1 MKKLLILVSGLFL
14 CVAAF
19 SQTRYLIK
27 GGGTRTLSQLRLD
40 VNAIDTIYMNGSND
54 SLIYIKGGVIIAK
67 LLPMG
72 SGGETNTG
80 SNLGGGLANYDS
92 KSGVDLRFNTFNA
105 SDFGLSGNL
114 ISLDAT
120 LKSNLNTAFGWGNH
134 ASAGYKTISA
144 YNSDT
149 TSKTWDWSRITGKP
163 TIGNLL
169 AANNLADVSNI
180 VTARTNLG
188 LAIGTNVQAYN
199 SHLQAISGLTPS
211 NDDFMQYKAG
221 AWVNRSIAQVKTDLG
236 IDLSKYLMN
245 ADNSIDTTVYVEDDS
260 VKIKSLS
267 FASANNKLTVT
278 PTRSTTN
285 NLYTWTVNEANFT
298 GIPQSAVTN
307 LTSDLAAK
315 APLASPTFTGVPAV
329 PTASPGTNTTQI
341 ASTAFV
347 TAAVGAGGNSI
358 SSLTA
363 AGAANTIDHDNY
375 KQWWTWNTLAGNT
388 GLNLSS
394 TSTAANGNTQKVFS
408 SELSGAN
415 VNSSQRTYAGYFRNT
430 HTGTG
435 AINVGIYTEASS
447 GSENLAIEAVGTVK
461 ATRYQVTQPTTI
473 TATATTVVDFA
484 TGNMFQVTLAANIT
498 TLTINNAAVGTYI
511 IKLKQDGTGGR
522 TVAFPGGWLW
532 SGGTVPTVTV
542 TANKTDIITV
552 VYDGTNY
559 YASAVQNF

>member
-72 SGGETNTG
+72 SGGENNTG

-329 PTASPGTNTTQI
+329 
-341 ASTAFV
+341 
-347 TAAVGAGGNSI
+347 
-358 SSLTA
+358 LTLLRS
-363 AGAANTIDHDNY
+363 H
-375 KQWWTWNTLAGNT
+375 QQHL
-388 GLNLSS
+388 L
-394 TSTAANGNTQKVFS
+394 Q
-408 SELSGAN
+408 
-415 VNSSQRTYAGYFRNT
+415 Q
-430 HTGTG
+430 
-435 AINVGIYTEASS
+435 
-447 GSENLAIEAVGTVK
+447 
-461 ATRYQVTQPTTI
+461 Q
-473 TATATTVVDFA
+473 
-484 TGNMFQVTLAANIT
+484 
-498 TLTINNAAVGTYI
+498 
-511 IKLKQDGTGGR
+511 
-522 TVAFPGGWLW
+522 
-532 SGGTVPTVTV
+532 
-542 TANKTDIITV
+542 
-552 VYDGTNY
+552 
-559 YASAVQNF
+559 